1 MDKRQ
6 YDLAFENWTL
16 SAQLDPSFP
25 TVWRNLA
32 LLEYNKHHDADK
44 ALEYMQRAFALNEN
58 DARIF
63 MELDQLY
70 KRLQRPAAERLAF
83 LEAHAALIEQ
93 RDDLLLE
100 HITLMNATGQYERA
114 IATIDAHIFH
124 PWEGGEGKIPAQYQ
138 LARLEL
144 AKRAMDSQDYH
155 QAIDLLQQCL
165 IYPHHLGEGKLHGAQ
180 ENDFY
185 YYLGNAYDAMG
196 DRARAIECWET
207 ATQGPQEPAAA
218 MYYND
223 ANPLKIYFQGLAL
236 LKLGRTGEA
245 HGRFYKLLNY
255 GKQHLFDQVR
265 MDYFAV
271 SLPDLQIWE
280 GDLTEQNRQ
289 HCLQLIELGKQGL
302 NQ

>member
-1 MDKRQ
+1 
-6 YDLAFENWTL
+6 
-16 SAQLDPSFP
+16 
-25 TVWRNLA
+25 
-32 LLEYNKHHDADK
+32 
-44 ALEYMQRAFALNEN
+44 MQ
-58 DARIF
+58 
-63 MELDQLY
+63 
-70 KRLQRPAAERLAF
+70 
-83 LEAHAALIEQ
+83 
-93 RDDLLLE
+93 
-100 HITLMNATGQYERA
+100 
-114 IATIDAHIFH
+114 
-124 PWEGGEGKIPAQYQ
+124 
-138 LARLEL
+138 
-144 AKRAMDSQDYH
+144 
-155 QAIDLLQQCL
+155 
-165 IYPHHLGEGKLHGAQ
+165 GAQ
-180 ENDFY
+180 DNDFH
-185 YYLGNAYDAMG
+185 YLLGCAYELLG
-196 DRARAIECWET
+196 DDVQARQHWEQ
-207 ATQGPQEPAAA
+207 ATYGPTEPAAA